1 MQPNELKDILI
12 IALVICTVILLIV
25 IHFQSIMVDSYKKF
39 FLDEDKN
46 NALIR
51 MYCLKKAMQDAIANE
66 DFEIAY
72 KCQEYIKHS
81 EKKVR

>member
-1 MQPNELKDILI
+1 
-12 IALVICTVILLIV
+12 
-25 IHFQSIMVDSYKKF
+25 MVDSYKKF

-66 DFEIAY
+66 DFETAY
-72 KCQEYIKHS
+72 KCQEYIKHI